1 MLLSAYSMHWVT
13 IKQAFLVFHVIM
25 GITRIAADAVYLVK
39 LWDKFMRSS
48 ERLHQSAK
56 GQRWVLTHIWL
67 SKQSLSE
74 GSGNLF
80 VVFISAQYSYI
91 LYNENILYSC
101 CLGIAFW
108 MLFILKKYINICSH
122 QSWEKVQMFIFVLWS
137 HVLSV

>member
-1 MLLSAYSMHWVT
+1 MNLNNGNKMKEKLFNARLYLKTDYKLHTKQEDKCAFICLRMHWVT

-80 VVFISAQYSYI
+80 VVFISAQYSYTM
-91 LYNENILYSC
+91 YT
-101 CLGIAFW
+101 
-108 MLFILKKYINICSH
+108 
-122 QSWEKVQMFIFVLWS
+122 VQRKHLI
-137 HVLSV
+137 